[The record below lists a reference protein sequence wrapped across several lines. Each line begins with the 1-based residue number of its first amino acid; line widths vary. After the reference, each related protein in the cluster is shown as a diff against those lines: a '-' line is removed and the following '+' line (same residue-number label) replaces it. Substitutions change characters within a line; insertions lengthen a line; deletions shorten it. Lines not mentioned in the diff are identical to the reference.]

1 MSTLQLLE
9 GLAGFTAA
17 CLALWFLRLNR
28 SDLDASRA
36 GSLAP
41 APGPLT
47 RLVQRPA
54 TRTLLR
60 RYVLER
66 GALADAGLLIL
77 RVAVGLM
84 MIHHGQ
90 DKLANP
96 QAFADTYVAPLHL
109 PFPLVLAWVAGLS
122 EVAGSWLLILGL
134 LTPLGAL
141 AIAGT
146 MGVAAYHHILTAGLN
161 IYVLELVVLY
171 LGGSL
176 GLLLLGPGRLSFDG
190 AISADL
196 VRDREDAND
205 PAETVSASLA
215 SAPLAPSGGI

>member
-1 MSTLQLLE
+1 MTTLQLLE
-9 GLAGFTAA
+9 GLAGFSGA

-28 SDLDASRA
+28 SDLEASRGDA
-36 GSLAP
+36 IALAP
-41 APGPLT
+41 GAIT

-54 TRTLLR
+54 VRERLR
-60 RYVLER
+60 RYLLER
-66 GALADAGLLIL
+66 GTLSDLGLLIL
-77 RVAVGLM
+77 RAAIGLM

-96 QAFADTYVAPLHL
+96 QAFADTYVAALHL

-122 EVAGSWLLILGL
+122 EVVGSWLLILGL

-176 GLLLLGPGRLSFDG
+176 AVLLVGPGRLSFDAAITAELVKEPLATTTEAG
-190 AISADL
+190 AS
-196 VRDREDAND
+196 R
-205 PAETVSASLA
+205 PTSLA
-215 SAPLAPSGGI
+215 AGGRA

>member
-28 SDLDASRA
+28 SDLDAA
-36 GSLAP
+36 APPALAP
-41 APGPLT
+41 APGPLS
-47 RLVQRPA
+47 RLLQRPA
-54 TRTLLR
+54 VRTWLG

-66 GALADAGLLIL
+66 GLLADAGLLIL

-84 MIHHGQ
+84 MIHHGH
-90 DKLANP
+90 DKLGNP

-122 EVAGSWLLILGL
+122 EVVGSWLLILGL

-146 MGVAAYHHILTAGLN
+146 MSVAAYHHILTAGLN

-176 GLLLLGPGRLSFDG
+176 ALLLLGPGRVSFDG
-190 AISADL
+190 AITAELLQTTDAADSAADG
-196 VRDREDAND
+196 A
-205 PAETVSASLA
+205 AERLSASLA
-215 SAPLAPSGGI
+215 TGGGA